1 MQCRC
6 VFRQKFDT
14 LFYILSTLDNNDS
27 MFDNNEIMTVNPNLP
42 TVLCLTTDRVI
53 FYVLFGGSSFTTV
66 TACGS

>member
-1 MQCRC
+1 M
-6 VFRQKFDT
+6 
-14 LFYILSTLDNNDS
+14 LSTLDNNDS